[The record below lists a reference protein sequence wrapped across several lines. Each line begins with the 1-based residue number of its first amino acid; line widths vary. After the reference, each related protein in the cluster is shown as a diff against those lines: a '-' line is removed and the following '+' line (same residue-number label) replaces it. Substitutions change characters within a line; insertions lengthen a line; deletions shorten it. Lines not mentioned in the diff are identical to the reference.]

1 MNADSAK
8 LAQERASAPKVVEGT
23 FEFQGEVYNFK
34 ATPKQET
41 KMSDQHRATDS
52 EWHCLKARTCGNKS
66 DAVAYSTI
74 HELLCRIEALE
85 NAQHA
90 HVDLSHLSDAEREK
104 ILKLLANPGRF
115 EVLEVAQ
122 PAEPDSSLKE
132 RIKSRMKRMNQSGC
146 ATWEVAIESVLA
158 EAVTWMRKESNVY
171 FEVDELELY
180 KAGLYWAQRLEQEA
194 ER

>member
-8 LAQERASAPKVVEGT
+8 LAQERAFASNVVEGT

-41 KMSDQHRATDS
+41 KMSDQHRATDA

-85 NAQHA
+85 NAQPAKSNHPA
-90 HVDLSHLSDAEREK
+90 KPDGSLVDRVACAIYPDGSGDGFRVEAREA
-104 ILKLLANPGRF
+104 IR
-115 EVLEVAQ
+115 EVAAWFGEQ
-122 PAEPDSSLKE
+122 GGPIAW
-132 RIKSRMKRMNQSGC
+132 G
-146 ATWEVAIESVLA
+146 
-158 EAVTWMRKESNVY
+158 
-171 FEVDELELY
+171 
-180 KAGLYWAQRLEQEA
+180 WAMRLEQEA
-194 ER
+194 KR